1 MTAVSKVYEKLEQ
14 CFRPQECT
22 DVFPIIGEQCHN
34 TDEIGRVFTATF
46 ASDEVFAALD
56 AQDAHDCLLFTHHPA
71 PQRSDLN
78 APAPAI
84 AQRHFDWM
92 RQRRV
97 NLFSYH
103 IPLDRNSEWSPGTNL
118 ARAVGLTP
126 YEEFYEQNGVRMG
139 LLCRSTWT
147 TLDELVN
154 ALARA
159 VGHEVRTYPYGGPG
173 LSEGRVAVMAG
184 GASNRAIYSE
194 LREKGIQAF
203 VTGVTNP
210 AVSWVAGIHEEA
222 RQNGVSLVGG
232 GHYSTEKFAPMAM
245 VRFFEN
251 LGLPAQFIPETPN
264 MAEL

>member
-1 MTAVSKVYEKLEQ
+1 MTAVSNVYAALEQ

-22 DVFPIIGEQCHN
+22 DVFPVIGEQCHN
-34 TDEIGRVFTATF
+34 TDEIAQVFTATF

-56 AQDAHDCLLFTHHPA
+56 ALDAHDCLLFTHHPA

-84 AQRHFDWM
+84 PGRHFDWM

-103 IPLDRNSEWSPGTNL
+103 IPRDRNSEWSPGTNL

-139 LLCRSTWT
+139 LLCRSGFAS
-147 TLDELVN
+147 LDDLAD
-154 ALARA
+154 ALSRV
-159 VGHEVRTYPYGGPG
+159 VGHGVRVYPYGGQELRDG
-173 LSEGRVAVMAG
+173 HVAVMAG
-184 GASNRAIYSE
+184 GASNKAIYAE
-194 LREKGIQAF
+194 LRDKGINAF
-203 VTGVTNP
+203 VTGVTSP
-210 AVSWVAGIHEEA
+210 AVSWVAGIHTEA
-222 RQNGVSLVGG
+222 RENGVSLVGG

-251 LGLPAQFIPETPN
+251 LGLPARFIPETPN